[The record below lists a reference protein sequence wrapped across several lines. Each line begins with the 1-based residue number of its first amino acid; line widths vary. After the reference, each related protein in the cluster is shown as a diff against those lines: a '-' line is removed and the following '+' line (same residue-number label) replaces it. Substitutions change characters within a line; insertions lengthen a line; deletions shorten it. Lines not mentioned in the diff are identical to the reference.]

1 MFIHL
6 RVHSAYSLLEGAI
19 HAKKVVG
26 LAKGD
31 NQPAVAITD
40 TANLFGALEFSEAA
54 FGAGVQ
60 PIVGCT
66 LPVRLQERIQN
77 GRTIVP
83 IGRLPLIAATEEG
96 FANLVRLVSHAYLVA
111 EGQGATVSLDDL
123 KAFSGEIMALSG
135 WIDGPVALAHRYGD
149 MDGARAV
156 FQELHGTFGD
166 RFYCELQRHNLSA
179 ENAFEAVAVEL
190 AYDHAVPLVATNEV
204 YFAKREDF
212 EAHDALIAIA
222 EGRRLAD
229 DDRRRLTPE
238 HYFKSQA
245 EMEALFG
252 DLPEAI
258 ENTAEIAMRCSFR
271 PRKRAPMLPR
281 FLASERKAAGEPEP
295 EVTTDEAELAAEADR
310 LEEMARAGLEARFE
324 TRGLAPGIARETY
337 EERLKYELGIIRS
350 MKFPGYFLIV
360 ADFIQWSK
368 AHGVAVGPGRGSGAG
383 SLVAY
388 ALTITDL
395 DPLRFDLLF
404 ERFLNPERVSMPDF
418 DIDFCQE
425 RRDETIHYVQERYG
439 VDRVAQIITFGTLQ
453 ARAVV
458 RDVGRVLDMPYGKV
472 DQLAK
477 LVPSNPANPVT
488 LGQALETEPR
498 LQQARDADPEVE
510 RLLKIALKLEGLYRH
525 ASTHAAGIVIG
536 DKALQEIVPLYRDPR
551 SDLPVS
557 QYNMKWVESAG
568 LVKFDFLGLKTLTTI
583 NRALDLI
590 EARTGE
596 RINLD
601 TLPLDDAPAYE
612 ILARGETA
620 GVFQLESQGMRK
632 ALIGMRPDTFTDII
646 AIVALYRPGPMDNIP
661 SYNRRKQ
668 GLEDPDY
675 LHPALEPI
683 LKETYGIIIY
693 QEQVMQIAQV
703 LSGYSL
709 GEADLLRRAMGKKI
723 AAEMA
728 VQRDRFV
735 DGAVERGTAAADA
748 NRIFDLVAKFAN
760 YGFNKSHAA
769 AYALVAYHTA
779 FLKANH
785 PREFLAASMTLD
797 MGNTEKL
804 ADFRAEA
811 QRMGIVVRQPSI
823 MNSKAEFSVEDGDI
837 VYGLAAVKG
846 VGRPLVDHIEKT
858 RAEAPYKSLTD
869 FANRLDPKAAPKR
882 ALEALVAAG
891 TFDCWVS
898 DRGSLAAGLDQI
910 LGVANRLASVEAVGQ
925 TDFFGAAS
933 TPDDIRLPTNV
944 VWTPAE
950 RLQREHD
957 AVGFYIS
964 AHPLDDYGDALRRA
978 GVPQWRHYLDA
989 VRRGEGARLAGVV
1002 ISRQERRTKTGNR
1015 LGIIQLSDPSG
1026 QYEAVAFSDTLEA
1039 CRDRLEPGACVL
1051 LTVTA
1056 QEREEGLAVRIQ
1068 HVEPLDRLTTNS
1080 TALTVFLNSAS
1091 AITSID
1097 RLIEGNG
1104 NCNVRFVALVDD
1116 GAQEVEIALKEPRA
1130 VTRSVA
1136 SAIKAM
1142 QGVVDVTFA

>member
-1 MFIHL
+1 M

-19 HAKKVVG
+19 HAKKVVA
-26 LAKGD
+26 LAKEDG
-31 NQPAVAITD
+31 QPAVAITD
-40 TANLFGALEFSEAA
+40 TGNLFGALEFSEAA

-60 PIVGCT
+60 PIIGCT
-66 LPVRLQERIQN
+66 LPVRLEERIQN
-77 GRTIVP
+77 GKQIVP
-83 IGRLPLIAATEEG
+83 IARLPLIAATEEG

-111 EGQGATVSLDDL
+111 EGQGATVSFEDL
-123 KAFSGEIMALSG
+123 KLFSHEIIALSG
-135 WIDGPVALAHRYGD
+135 WTDGPVALAYHYGEI
-149 MDGARAV
+149 DGARAV
-156 FQELHGTFGD
+156 FQDLHGTFGD
-166 RFYCELQRHNLSA
+166 RFYCELQRHDLAA
-179 ENAFEAVAVEL
+179 EAQFEKIAVGL
-190 AYDHAVPLVATNEV
+190 AYENAVPLVATNET

-212 EAHDALIAIA
+212 DAHDALIAIA
-222 EGRRLAD
+222 EGRRLGD
-229 DDRRRLTPE
+229 DDRRRLTP
-238 HYFKSQA
+238 HHHFKSQA
-245 EMEALFG
+245 EMEALFS

-271 PRKRAPMLPR
+271 PKKRAPMLPR

-295 EVTTDEAELAAEADR
+295 EQTTEEAELAAEAAR
-310 LEEMARAGLEARFE
+310 LEQMARDGLEARFA
-324 TRGLAPGIARETY
+324 TRGLAPGVEREAY
-337 EERLKYELGIIRS
+337 EKRLKHELDIICS

-368 AHGVAVGPGRGSGAG
+368 AEGVAVGPGRGSGAG

-439 VDRVAQIITFGTLQ
+439 ADRVAQIITFGTLQ

-488 LGQALETEPR
+488 LGQALESEPR

-590 EARTGE
+590 ELRTGE

-601 TLPLDDAPAYE
+601 TLPLDDQPAYE
-612 ILARGETA
+612 LLARGETA

-632 ALIGMRPDTFTDII
+632 ALIGMKPDTFTDII

-661 SYNRRKQ
+661 SYNRRKHD
-668 GLEDPDY
+668 LEDPDY

-779 FLKANH
+779 YLKANF

-797 MGNTEKL
+797 MGNTDKL

-811 QRMGIVVRQPSI
+811 QRMGITVRPPSI
-823 MNSKAEFSVEDGDI
+823 MTSKSEFSVDNGDI

-846 VGRPLVDHIEKT
+846 VGRPLVEHIEAE
-858 RAEAPYKSLTD
+858 RAKAPYKNLTD

-882 ALEALVAAG
+882 ALDALVAAG
-891 TFDCWVS
+891 CFDCWVG
-898 DRGSLAAGLDQI
+898 DRGSLSAGLDQV
-910 LGVANRLASVEAVGQ
+910 LGVANRVASGAAMGQ
-925 TDFFGAAS
+925 TDFFGAS
-933 TPDDIRLPTNV
+933 TAADIRLPSDV

-964 AHPLDDYGDALRRA
+964 AHPLDDFGDTLKRA
-978 GVPQWRHYLDA
+978 KVPQWRHFPDA

-1002 ISRQERRTKTGNR
+1002 ISRQERRTKTGSR
-1015 LGIIQLSDPSG
+1015 LGIIQLSDTSG
-1026 QYEAVAFSDTLEA
+1026 QYEAIVFQDVLEA
-1039 CRDRLEPGACVL
+1039 CRERLEPGNCVL
-1051 LTVTA
+1051 LTVSA
-1056 QEREEGLAVRIQ
+1056 QEREEGLSVRIQ
-1068 HVEPLDRLTTNS
+1068 HVEPLEKLAVHS
-1080 TALTVFLNSAS
+1080 TALTVFLNAPN

-1097 RLIEGNG
+1097 RLIEGKG
-1104 NCNVRFVALVDD
+1104 TCAVRFVAVLDD
-1116 GAQEVEIALKEPRA
+1116 GGREVEIALKEPRA

-1142 QGVVDVTFA
+1142 QGVVDVNFA

>member
-6 RVHSAYSLLEGAI
+6 RVHSAYSLLEGAL
-19 HAKKVVG
+19 HLKKIVA
-26 LAKGD
+26 LAQAD
-31 NQPAVAITD
+31 DQPAVAVTD
-40 TANLFGALEFSEAA
+40 TANLFGALEFSEASFA
-54 FGAGVQ
+54 AGVQ
-60 PIVGCT
+60 PVVGCT
-66 LPVRLQERIQN
+66 LPVKLMERIQN
-77 GRTIVP
+77 GKRIVP
-83 IGRLPLIAATEEG
+83 VARLPLIAMTAEG
-96 FANLVRLVSHAYLVA
+96 FANLQRIVSRAYLA
-111 EGQGATVSLDDL
+111 SEGQGAVVGLADL
-123 KAFSGEIMALSG
+123 AGTSDEIICLSG
-135 WIDGPVALAHRYGD
+135 WTDGPVALAHHYGD
-149 MDGARAV
+149 MDGARAM
-156 FQELHGTFGD
+156 FRDLHGTFGD
-166 RFYCELQRHNLSA
+166 RFYCEIQRHGLNA
-179 ENAFEAVAVEL
+179 ENIFERVAVEL
-190 AYDHAVPLVATNEV
+190 AYEADVPLVATNEA
-204 YFAKREDF
+204 YFAKREDY

-222 EGRRLAD
+222 ESRRLGD

-238 HYFKSQA
+238 HYFKSQK
-245 EMEALFG
+245 EMEAEFS
-252 DLPEAI
+252 DLPEALD
-258 ENTAEIAMRCSFR
+258 NTVEIALRSSFR
-271 PRKRAPMLPR
+271 PRKRSPMLPR
-281 FLASERKAAGEPEP
+281 YLASERKMEGLADPHND
-295 EVTTDEAELAAEADR
+295 DETELAAEADR
-310 LEEMARAGLEARFE
+310 LAEMAHAGLERRLA
-324 TRGLAPGIARETY
+324 TRGAAPGVDREAY
-337 EERLKYELGIIRS
+337 DKRLAHELHIINS

-368 AHGVAVGPGRGSGAG
+368 AHDIAVGPGRGSGAG

-418 DIDFCQE
+418 DVDFCQE
-425 RRDETIHYVQERYG
+425 RRDEVIAYVQDRYG
-439 VDRVAQIITFGTLQ
+439 TDRVAQIITFGTLQ

-488 LGQALETEPR
+488 LGQALESEPR
-498 LQQARDADPEVE
+498 LQQAKEADPEVE
-510 RLLKIALKLEGLYRH
+510 RLLAIALKLEGLYRH

-536 DKALQEIVPLYRDPR
+536 DRALEEIVPLYRDPR
-551 SDLPVS
+551 SPLPVS

-583 NRALDLI
+583 ERALSLI
-590 EARTGE
+590 DDE
-596 RINLD
+596 IDLD
-601 TLPLDDAPAYE
+601 TLPLDDRAAYN
-612 ILARGETA
+612 LLTRGETA
-620 GVFQLESQGMRK
+620 GVFQLESAGMRR
-632 ALIGMRPDTFTDII
+632 ALIGMKPDRFEDII

-661 SYNRRKQ
+661 SYNKRKH
-668 GLEDPDY
+668 GEEEPDY
-675 LHPALEPI
+675 LHPTLEPI

-735 DGAVERGTAAADA
+735 NGAVERGTAAADA

-779 FLKANH
+779 YLKANY
-785 PREFLAASMTLD
+785 PREFLAASMTMD

-811 QRMGIVVRQPSI
+811 QRMSIKVRPPSI
-823 MNSKAEFSVEDGDI
+823 HMSKAEFSVEDGDI

-846 VGRPLVDHIEKT
+846 VGRPLVAHIEEE
-858 RAEAPYKSLTD
+858 RAKAPYESLTD

-891 TFDCWVS
+891 TFDCWVA

-910 LGVANRLASVEAVGQ
+910 LGVANRVANGAALGQ
-925 TDFFGAAS
+925 SDFFGTSAAN
-933 TPDDIRLPTNV
+933 DIRLPTDV
-944 VWTPAE
+944 VWTPEE

-957 AVGFYIS
+957 AIGFYLS
-964 AHPLDDYGDALRRA
+964 AHPLDDYAEVLKKSGI
-978 GVPQWRHYLDA
+978 VQWRDFSQAL
-989 VRRGEGARLAGVV
+989 RRGEGSRLAGVV
-1002 ISRQERRTKTGNR
+1002 VSRQERRTRTGNR
-1015 LGIIQLSDPSG
+1015 LGVVLLSDPSG
-1026 QYEAVAFSDTLEA
+1026 QFEAVAFSDVLEA
-1039 CRDRLEPGACVL
+1039 HRERLEVGSCVL
-1051 LTVTA
+1051 LSVTA

-1068 HVEPLDRLTTNS
+1068 NVEPLKRLAMGDS
-1080 TALTVFLNSAS
+1080 ALTVFLNSPAP
-1091 AITSID
+1091 IGSID
-1097 RLIEGNG
+1097 RLIKAKGPCAVRLVAVCDDNG
-1104 NCNVRFVALVDD
+1104 R
-1116 GAQEVEIALKEPRA
+1116 EVEIALKGTRS
-1130 VTRSVA
+1130 VSRSVA

-1142 QGVVDVTFA
+1142 QGVVDVTLA